1 MCVYMYLNTIICG
14 TEGILS
20 QRLMYIQ
27 LSSNFPATCSQ
38 IMGLQVRRHAVFR
51 IEVFTWVIAF

>member
-38 IMGLQVRRHAVFR
+38 IMGLQVRRHAVLGLKCLPG
-51 IEVFTWVIAF
+51 